1 MTDDPGSVREPIT
14 PGWREPNTTETIVHP
29 LWYHGAIEWRD
40 DGGVRIGAE
49 VSVSDLA
56 RDPEMLRRFPV
67 LAEACA
73 SVGGEAPQAGT
84 LGGNLCQRPQCQYFR
99 ANVPCLKNGGDRCLA
114 VEGENRY
121 HAILGGGP
129 CWIVHPSDPAVA
141 LVALDAQ
148 VEIQGPGGTR
158 TIPID
163 RFFVSP
169 KERLDHETVLAAGEI
184 VTAIEIPAVAAL
196 GSQRYRKVKQEDGW
210 GFADVSL
217 AAVKRLNGD
226 VKLVL
231 GGVAPHPWRVDS
243 SVEEDVS
250 SGNLDEADVETLAD
264 RSLYDAE
271 PLAKNQFKVEI
282 AGALIREAI
291 AELARH

>member
-29 LWYHGAIEWRD
+29 LSYHRAIEWRD
-40 DGGVRIGAE
+40 DGGVRIGAG
-49 VSVSDLA
+49 VKVGDLA
-56 RDPEMLRRFPV
+56 RDPEMQRRFPV

-73 SVGGEAPQAGT
+73 SVGGEAAPEGGT
-84 LGGNLCQRPQCQYFR
+84 LGGNLCQRPWCQYFR
-99 ANVPCLKNGGDRCLA
+99 AGVPCLKNGGDGCPA
-114 VEGENRY
+114 VEGDNRY
-121 HAILGGGP
+121 HAVLGGGP

-141 LVALDAQ
+141 LVALDAE
-148 VEIQGPGGTR
+148 VEIGGPGGMR
-158 TIPID
+158 SIPID

-169 KERLDHETVLAAGEI
+169 KERLDHETVLGAGEI
-184 VTAIEIPAVAAL
+184 VTAIEIPALAAL
-196 GSQRYRKVKQEDGW
+196 GSQRYRKVKQAGGD
-210 GFADVSL
+210 FADVSL
-217 AAVKRLNGD
+217 AAVKRRNGD

-271 PLAKNQFKVEI
+271 PLAKNQSKVEI

-291 AELARH
+291 AELGRH